1 MTFDPSI
8 PLASDPP
15 GNFPTQSQTNFSR
28 LKTLIS
34 ADHQFNNTA
43 ATDDGYHNIVHL
55 TAQTP
60 NAAAVPASGRLYAKA
75 DGLGRLQV
83 NYMDDTP
90 GSSLNYQVTPSMPIR
105 AAVNFSAPTSLS
117 LAVTVESSYNVAS
130 VVNVGIPGQY
140 DITFTNAMPDKNYI
154 VQITGQMNAAAVGG
168 SNGPIIGSINPDTSY
183 PGTMATENTL
193 RVYFTK
199 IDGISI
205 SPLRANV
212 TIFSVT

>member
-75 DGLGRLQV
+75 DGLGRLQA

-90 GSSLNYQVTPSMPIR
+90 GTSLNYQITPTLPIR
-105 AAVNFSAPTSLS
+105 AAVNFDGTGAIRGT
-117 LAVTVESSYNVAS
+117 AYNVSS
-130 VVNVGIPGQY
+130 VTLLSGGHYKVN
-140 DITFTNAMPDKNYI
+140 FTNNMPGPGPEGNYI
-154 VQITGQMNAAAVGG
+154 VQVTGMGTNTGVRNSCMGAISGDGTYGNSMNIAYVIVSFTDFTA
-168 SNGPIIGSINPDTSY
+168 SGPAPAFVNPTT
-183 PGTMATENTL
+183 GC
-193 RVYFTK
+193 
-199 IDGISI
+199 
-205 SPLRANV
+205 V

>member
-75 DGLGRLQV
+75 DGLGRLQA

-90 GSSLNYQVTPSMPIR
+90 GTSLNYQITPTLPIR
-105 AAVNFSAPTSLS
+105 AAVNFDSTGVIRGTA
-117 LAVTVESSYNVAS
+117 YNVSS
-130 VVNVGIPGQY
+130 VTLLSGGHFKVN
-140 DITFTNAMPDKNYI
+140 FTTNMPDANYI
-154 VQITGQMNAAAVGG
+154 TQVTGMGTDTGVRNSCLGAISGDTVYGN
-168 SNGPIIGSINPDTSY
+168 SVTTSY
-183 PGTMATENTL
+183 
-193 RVYFTK
+193 VIVSFTDFTASGPAPAFVNPK
-199 IDGISI
+199 TGC
-205 SPLRANV
+205 V